1 MWEDLEDLWT
11 RQERLS
17 AQLSEEERTVQI
29 YLDDAVAEVA
39 EATDLTEEV
48 VRKVLTAWES
58 GRRKSFL
65 ERVFEHREEQEILAD
80 SCC

>member
-11 RQERLS
+11 RQEKLN
-17 AQLSEEERTVQI
+17 AQLNEEERTVQT

-39 EATDLTEEV
+39 EATHLTDEV
-48 VRKVLTAWES
+48 VRKVLTVWES

-65 ERVFEHREEQEILAD
+65 ERIFEYQEDQEAVAKPRR
-80 SCC
+80 